1 MRVSDHC
8 GLVLSFQTTLKR
20 KQRWIFFFSF
30 LMQINKKVK
39 GAFSKQGV
47 LQTAILLNPHGLK
60 QSYSAEKSDSF
71 ASGLFV
77 AVSILTAEHLHIRII
92 RSHAHGT
99 GVWVEP
105 VCLPTGLRD
114 WQRRPGQEQMSGKSQ
129 VCAVRGTQRRAFKTV
144 SVHEMSQRTYVSN
157 PTWMG
162 KERIHMSKSGSEVFN
177 KPPRHWVFFPV

>member
-8 GLVLSFQTTLKR
+8 GLVIPDNLEKEAKMNHFR
-20 KQRWIFFFSF
+20 VFFSF

-99 GVWVEP
+99 GV
-105 VCLPTGLRD
+105 
-114 WQRRPGQEQMSGKSQ
+114 
-129 VCAVRGTQRRAFKTV
+129 
-144 SVHEMSQRTYVSN
+144 
-157 PTWMG
+157 
-162 KERIHMSKSGSEVFN
+162 
-177 KPPRHWVFFPV
+177 